1 VTLSETGGAQKVVYC
16 LAAGLDREKFEG
28 TSWPMTVRGDAKS
41 GNLLRE
47 QVSYDMMMGM
57 M

>member
-16 LAAGLDREKFEG
+16 LAAGLEREKFEG
-28 TSWPMTVRGDAKS
+28 ASWPMIVLGDAKS

-47 QVSYDMMMGM
+47 PVCYDMVVML
-57 M
+57 